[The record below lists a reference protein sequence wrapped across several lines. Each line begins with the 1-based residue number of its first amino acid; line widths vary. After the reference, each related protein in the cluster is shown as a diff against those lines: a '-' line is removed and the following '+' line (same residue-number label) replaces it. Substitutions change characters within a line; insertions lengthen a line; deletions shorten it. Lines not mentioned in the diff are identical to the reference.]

1 MIPIVVQSKV
11 LVEGGSVVEGVME
24 GVEDEVVPGVV
35 VAGVLEPVEGVL
47 EPVEGVLEPVE
58 GVLDPVEVVGG
69 VFAFTVTYNRFVVP

>member
-47 EPVEGVLEPVE
+47 
-58 GVLDPVEVVGG
+58 DPVEVVGG

>member
-1 MIPIVVQSKV
+1 MNIAPMITKATPPIIPIVVQSKV
-11 LVEGGSVVEGVME
+11 LVDGGNVVEGVME

-35 VAGVLEPVEGVL
+35 VA
-47 EPVEGVLEPVE
+47 GVLEPVE